1 MPLTLGPGINIEQ
14 GVKLG
19 EFQAEPTL
27 VMNLDAATYSGTGDW
42 IDSVSSKAFTLVNS
56 PTWSSSIGG
65 GSFLFVPG
73 SSQYAESASGVGSL
87 SNWSVEVWHF
97 YTGTNTGGAGS
108 PCIITE
114 YWPNPAT
121 QINFSLGTLV
131 DSATPFLQA
140 GMFNGGWISTPTGYT
155 LTPNNWYQIVGTY
168 DGMNVKMYINGTM
181 VGITPATNAIASGNL
196 GIYLMKRWD
205 LTGPGSVQYW
215 GGRLA
220 SVRIW
225 NGDINFEGAHGSWLE
240 NKARYGL

>member
-42 IDSVSSKAFTLVNS
+42 IDSVSSKAFTLYNS
-56 PTWSSSIGG
+56 PTYSSSIGG

-73 SSQYAESASGVGSL
+73 SSQYAASSSGVGSL

-97 YTGTNTGGAGS
+97 YTGTNTSGS
-108 PCIITE
+108 PCIVTE
-114 YWPNPAT
+114 EWPNPAT
-121 QINFSLGTLV
+121 QINFSLGSV
-131 DSATPFLQA
+131 SDNNPNVQA
-140 GMFNGGWISTPTGYT
+140 GLFNGGWYATPNGYT
-155 LTPNNWYQIVGTY
+155 LSPNNWYQIVGTY
-168 DGMNVKMYINGTM
+168 DGVNLKMYVNGSL
-181 VGITPATNAIASGNL
+181 ATISPNTVSATSGNL
-196 GIYLMKRWD
+196 GIKLMKRWD
-205 LTGPGSVQYW
+205 SNATQYW